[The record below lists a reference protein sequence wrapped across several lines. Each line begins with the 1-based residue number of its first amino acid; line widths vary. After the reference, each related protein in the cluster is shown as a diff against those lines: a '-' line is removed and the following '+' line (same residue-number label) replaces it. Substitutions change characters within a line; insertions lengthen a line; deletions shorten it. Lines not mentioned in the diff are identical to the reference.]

1 MSIDK
6 VRQAIRD
13 KYGTA
18 GTYPAGVQ
26 GSYAEGSSAQP
37 VTYVRHEVL
46 LGGATGLV
54 ATQFGGHNMGITVG
68 RLSTGVYGVSFPDTA
83 HVSIMPGVSLPT
95 GAAPLSI
102 TVGGMSGLG
111 RVVGAT
117 GQAQVKLSTLQ
128 AGATGLNFEIS
139 MVSTP
144 SNPSHTGTTI
154 TLDFM
159 FSGNYLNDTT
169 TLVPY

>member
-6 VRQAIRD
+6 VRNAIRE
-13 KYGTA
+13 KYLSA
-18 GTYPAGVQ
+18 GTYPMGAQ

-37 VTYVRHEVL
+37 VTHVRHEVF
-46 LGGATGLV
+46 LGGVTGLV

-68 RLSTGVYGVSFPDTA
+68 RLATGVYGVSFPDAA
-83 HVSIMPGVSLPT
+83 HVSIMAGVSLPT
-95 GAAPLSI
+95 GASPMDVA
-102 TVGGMSGLG
+102 VGGMSGLG

-117 GQAQVKLSTLQ
+117 GQAQVKLAQLQ
-128 AGATGLNFEIS
+128 VAQTGIGGFSMTSMPTNPGPTGAVL
-139 MVSTP
+139 
-144 SNPSHTGTTI
+144 

-159 FSGNYLNDTT
+159 FSGNYLDDKT

>member
-1 MSIDK
+1 MSVDK
-6 VRQAIRD
+6 VKKAIRD
-13 KYGTA
+13 KFDTA

-46 LGGATGLV
+46 LGGLTGLV

-68 RLSTGVYGVSFPDTA
+68 RLATGVYGVSFPDCA
-83 HVSIMPGVSLPT
+83 HVSLMAGVSLPT
-95 GAAPLSI
+95 GANPLDVAI
-102 TVGGMSGLG
+102 GGMSGLG
-111 RVVGAT
+111 RIVGAT
-117 GQAQVKLSTLQ
+117 GQAQVKLSQLQ

-139 MVSTP
+139 MTNVP
-144 SNPSHTGTTI
+144 SNPGPTGAVL

-159 FSGNYLNDTT
+159 FSANHLHDGN